1 MDKDIVRMDMDDD
14 LIVWLSGM
22 HGLWGGDSVLI
33 DVGAYHGDFT
43 RNMLELDVFKEAY
56 MFEPN
61 PENLACLRSQ
71 NYGDSVHI
79 VETAVGDKV
88 GSVPF
93 FFEDDLATGSVLKYS
108 EEQNI
113 GRNISS
119 IEVNQTTLDSF
130 WIARNSEEKIGLIKI
145 DTQGNDLNVLNGA
158 TSILNLF
165 RPWLVVEVI
174 FTHLYESQ
182 AKPSEIWDWC
192 DEMEYM
198 IAGMF
203 NEHYADE
210 GWLAFADAVLV
221 PKEVIASA
229 KAPYHLKRSAVQDVE
244 INILHKVCEER
255 LQLINELS
263 G

>member
-1 MDKDIVRMDMDDD
+1 MDKGVERMDVDDD
-14 LIVWLSGM
+14 LIVWLNDM
-22 HGLWGGDSVLI
+22 HGLWGQGLVLI

-61 PENLACLRSQ
+61 PENLACLKSQ
-71 NYGDSVHI
+71 DYGDSVHI
-79 VETAVGDKV
+79 IETAVGDEV

-93 FFEDDLATGSVLKYS
+93 FFTDDLATGSVLRYS
-108 EEQNI
+108 EEQNM
-113 GRNISS
+113 RQNISS
-119 IEVNQTTLDSF
+119 IKVDQTTLDNF
-130 WIARNSEEKIGLIKI
+130 WNSRNSKEKIGMIKI
-145 DTQGNDLNVLNGA
+145 DTQGYDLNVLHGA
-158 TSILNLF
+158 TSILNHF

-174 FTHLYESQ
+174 FTRLYESQ
-182 AKPSEIWDWC
+182 AKPSEIWAWC
-192 DEMEYM
+192 DKMEYM

-221 PKEVIASA
+221 PKEAISSV
-229 KAPYHLKRSAVQDVE
+229 KAPFHLKRSAVQDVE
-244 INILHKVCEER
+244 INILHRVCEER